1 MDILNWLYLRKQ
13 QLIKKTVNNATTDL
27 VVLGADATFAK
38 RDDKYKTYA
47 MTVEDFATAVALP
60 PAYKSFTALLTQSGE
75 SDIVSINS
83 GNLTIGVTYAFD
95 AMDITQWDFTNVGG
109 PKYPDTTSFI
119 ATGTTPNAWGSDWV
133 YNTGAP
139 VATILENT
147 IGNVWFAYEGE
158 GSYNLNSNNL
168 LTTNKTSFFIT
179 NPANSNVL
187 DYDNAYLQGFQLT
200 NNTDSF
206 IQIISFYGSNATD
219 GFLNNTPI
227 EIRVYN

>member
-60 PAYKSFTALLTQSGE
+60 PAYKVFTGIFTQIGASNLVG
-75 SDIVSINS
+75 INS
-83 GNLTIGVTYAFD
+83 GNLTIGITYTFD
-95 AMDITQWDFTNVGG
+95 ALDITQWDFTNVGG

-119 ATGTTPNAWGSDWV
+119 ATGTTPNAWGSDWL
-133 YNTGAP
+133 YDTGAP
-139 VATILENT
+139 VVTVLENT
-147 IGNVWFAYEGE
+147 IGNVWFNFGGVGLGYMNSDALFTLGKTIAL
-158 GSYNLNSNNL
+158 GSASGLVDDVIINFDITAGQYQIPIYTKDINND
-168 LTTNKTSFFIT
+168 
-179 NPANSNVL
+179 PANN
-187 DYDNAYLQGFQLT
+187 
-200 NNTDSF
+200 
-206 IQIISFYGSNATD
+206 YGSA
-219 GFLNNTPI
+219 I